1 MLAAARVAAS
11 QDRKSLAAAYLLQSE
26 LALLRKENRLGLK
39 AAMRSRDLSRKTQTK
54 KGEARQV
61 LPSLPLPATSTVLPV
76 CPLDPRER
84 EREREREGERERGK
98 KEGERLFCA
107 CVALA
112 FRPLP
117 CCSSALPT
125 VPEASSS
132 EATLLLSS
140 ATLLCSFLG
149 FLLCVSRCRSD
160 RRVAA
165 NLQLRGRPRR

>member
-84 EREREREGERERGK
+84 EREREREGEREERGR
-98 KEGERLFCA
+98 EVVL
-107 CVALA
+107 CV
-112 FRPLP
+112 
-117 CCSSALPT
+117 CCLGFQASAL
-125 VPEASSS
+125 
-132 EATLLLSS
+132 LQ
-140 ATLLCSFLG
+140 LCSAYCARGELKRGHAFAELCNSA
-149 FLLCVSRCRSD
+149 LLFSGLPVVRLE
-160 RRVAA
+160 VP
-165 NLQLRGRPRR
+165 Q